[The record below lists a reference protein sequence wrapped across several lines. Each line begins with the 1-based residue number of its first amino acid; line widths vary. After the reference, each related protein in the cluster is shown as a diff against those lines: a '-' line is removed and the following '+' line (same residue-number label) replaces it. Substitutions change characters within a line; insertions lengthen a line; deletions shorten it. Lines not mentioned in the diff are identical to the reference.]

1 MEQRRSLSLENLRAF
16 RYLKATF
23 LTSYDHLPTLFTFVL
38 TLEEFILLQELD
50 LA

>member
-23 LTSYDHLPTLFTFVL
+23 LTSYDHLPTLLFVL